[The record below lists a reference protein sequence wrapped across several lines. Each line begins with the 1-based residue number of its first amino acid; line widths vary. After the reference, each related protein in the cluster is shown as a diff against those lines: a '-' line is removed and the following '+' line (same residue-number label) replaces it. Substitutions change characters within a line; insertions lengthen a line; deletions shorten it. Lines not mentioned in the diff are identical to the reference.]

1 LNAIATL
8 TGELAR
14 RKRPFR
20 ACEIALLGALATMV
34 PVSQGDAFEVSVAG
48 LGSVAARFAEA

>member
-1 LNAIATL
+1 
-8 TGELAR
+8 
-14 RKRPFR
+14 
-20 ACEIALLGALATMV
+20 LLGALATMV